1 MSSHFKGC
9 LEGVETWTNL
19 SQERM
24 SCSCSAGPVAVS
36 APQPAWSPL
45 WLLHMQQHQGQACM
59 SLLHCSVLPES
70 NIGPFGGFVC
80 VHCYASNPKM
90 AQATSWVVTEVIE
103 KEEQNQ
109 MHFLLAFLFFLLN
122 NAHIISC
129 LKLQSLAAK
138 HISSVC
144 VAWEVSMS
152 PASCC
157 HLHPPLHRK
166 LPPIKW
172 ACRNVSLV
180 AYAGVC
186 VMYFCSAAV
195 CLGKILFSPR
205 CYFQELTSR
214 FL

>member
-1 MSSHFKGC
+1 MFS
-9 LEGVETWTNL
+9 
-19 SQERM
+19 RA
-24 SCSCSAGPVAVS
+24 CSCQCTP
-36 APQPAWSPL
+36 
-45 WLLHMQQHQGQACM
+45 ACM
-59 SLLHCSVLPES
+59 VPTAAATHSAAPGSSIHVTPSLLGAPRKQYWTLWGICLCALPMLQILKWHKPPLS
-70 NIGPFGGFVC
+70 CRRGQRQRRTKPD
-80 VHCYASNPKM
+80 
-90 AQATSWVVTEVIE
+90 
-103 KEEQNQ
+103 
-109 MHFLLAFLFFLLN
+109 AFFISFFFFLLN

-195 CLGKILFSPR
+195 RLGKILFSPR